1 MTTMLR
7 MMRAALFIGALI
19 LLVPG
24 SSRTVVAQ
32 NGAPPVVIPP
42 NATELDGVPDVK
54 VETTQSDTKR
64 STLDAAER
72 TRNRLRINVGADGRL
87 HWTSR
92 DDVVMTMS
100 SAGDYLYLSTAEPG
114 RYVRIR
120 QLNDKLTYVE
130 HVDNGSGSVTFWGE
144 LRIVVGK

>member
-1 MTTMLR
+1 
-7 MMRAALFIGALI
+7 MRAALFIGALI
-19 LLVPG
+19 LLLPG
-24 SSRTVVAQ
+24 SRAVVAQ
-32 NGAPPVVIPP
+32 NATQPIVIPP

-64 STLDAAER
+64 SMLDAAES
-72 TRNRLRINVGADGRL
+72 TRNRLTIKVGSDGRL
-87 HWTSR
+87 RWSSR
-92 DDVVMTMS
+92 DDVAMTMS

-120 QLNDKLTYVE
+120 QVNDRLTYVE